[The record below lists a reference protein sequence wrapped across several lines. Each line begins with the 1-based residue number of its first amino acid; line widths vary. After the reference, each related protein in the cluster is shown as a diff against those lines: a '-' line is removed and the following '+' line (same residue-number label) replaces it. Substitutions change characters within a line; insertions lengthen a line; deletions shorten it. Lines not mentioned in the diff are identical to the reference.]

1 MTCGDLSPVGV
12 LRSIINTYRP
22 PLLTNDDQRSPSA
35 PTPVPRS
42 SPVPPTRT
50 VFFRSPG
57 VTGRMQRGGGTPT
70 PTVLDGLGLRRHQLP
85 APPPVRPSERQNRLV
100 PILEEIMGLRDA
112 ANQLGEE
119 LQDLYRRLDRELADH
134 LAETARSRDSP
145 SDNYMPTM
153 SPLRKTTISF
163 MVRDIF
169 LRFANICKKRQIKTD
184 ARRKRSSEEKL
195 TKTKK
200 LRVKSYVTGNGCQQR
215 PHHRNVS
222 PRSDQRRM
230 DGHPLF
236 SVNIGQC
243 LTYHDSV
250 YSCLVHPD
258 CTCNRL
264 STPHTVR
271 Y

>member
-1 MTCGDLSPVGV
+1 MRRTNSERNYKTYIEEWTENWP
-12 LRSIINTYRP
+12 II
-22 PLLTNDDQRSPSA
+22 
-35 PTPVPRS
+35 
-42 SPVPPTRT
+42 
-50 VFFRSPG
+50 
-57 VTGRMQRGGGTPT
+57 
-70 PTVLDGLGLRRHQLP
+70 LRRP
-85 APPPVRPSERQNRLV
+85 RV
-100 PILEEIMGLRDA
+100 A
-112 ANQLGEE
+112 ATP
-119 LQDLYRRLDRELADH
+119 LATINADK
-134 LAETARSRDSP
+134 
-145 SDNYMPTM
+145 YMPTM